1 LCSFDHGRLKK
12 LIDFLIVM
20 PPQGAN
26 HARGHKFPFVAAEIF
41 GCEQPQILEKF
52 FDAPTDNHA
61 DSSTEEASQ
70 H

>member
-1 LCSFDHGRLKK
+1 
-12 LIDFLIVM
+12 M